1 MNRSGMDYLI
11 PWKRADAMPE
21 SDRGLIAK
29 AKAQGRNSAAAG
41 ILMVK
46 YGVRVWTEEE
56 LGEYGG
62 SAQSPTMPRTPRTC
76 PGATK
81 YD

>member
-1 MNRSGMDYLI
+1 MNRSGMDYLT

-21 SDRGLIAK
+21 TDRGLIAK
-29 AKAQGRNSAAAG
+29 AKAQGKDSAAAE

-56 LGEYGG
+56 LGEYGV
-62 SAQSPTMPRTPRTC
+62 SAHSPTHAQGAEDVPRSHEP
-76 PGATK
+76 
-81 YD
+81 